1 MSEYEHD
8 KIVPYAASHAAKK
21 EQVATMFD
29 HIAKRYDFLNRF
41 LSLGIDQGWRKKA
54 IGYFGQQ
61 KINHLLDIATGT
73 ADMALMADKTIAPHK
88 ITGIDISEGMMQYGR
103 IKIADKGLSDRIQ
116 LITGDSTA
124 IPFEDQTFEIKHNQ
138 QINQFRQGVKRRPIP
153 LRSQLL
159 PLLES
164 EDLQSFL
171 G

>member
-8 KIVPYAASHAAKK
+8 KIVPYAASNAAKK

-124 IPFEDQTFEIKHNQ
+124 IPFEDQKI
-138 QINQFRQGVKRRPIP
+138 
-153 LRSQLL
+153 
-159 PLLES
+159 
-164 EDLQSFL
+164 
-171 G
+171 